1 MRRINV
7 ILGFLENFINDEVM
21 SKKVTLGKEKILD
34 SWSVLIERAC
44 GEREKIYSAVRK
56 LIEESKIPE
65 ISIEPV
71 IVTDQYKIRQ
81 EEYLMVSN
89 KKLKDFHMY
98 IGARDYGTDLNVS
111 WYLTCEPGF
120 FKSLLSSILEKSPYA
135 LSFTLDIFQQ
145 EELTAYVT
153 KVHHC
158 LLKAVEN
165 LMMNLGQ
172 DFSKVERKSRG
183 FLGVS

>member
-1 MRRINV
+1 M
-7 ILGFLENFINDEVM
+7 L
-21 SKKVTLGKEKILD
+21 KKVDLSNVKILD
-34 SWSVLIERAC
+34 SWSVLIEKAC
-44 GEREKIYSAVRK
+44 GEREKIYSAMRK
-56 LIEESKIPE
+56 FIEESKVPE

-89 KKLKDFHMY
+89 KKLKDFRMY
-98 IGARDYGTDLNVS
+98 VGARDYGLDLNVS

-120 FKSLLSSILEKSPYA
+120 FKSLLSEIIEKSPYA
-135 LSFTLDIFQQ
+135 LSFTLNIFEQ

-153 KVHHC
+153 KVHRC
-158 LLKAVEN
+158 LLKAVES